1 MNRLFFQYLAD
12 ENLPHSINLLTKVLR
27 NAKETLKIQSGI
39 VNEVNFIEVKLVS
52 VKKELGSMK

>member
-12 ENLPHSINLLTKVLR
+12 ENLTHSINLLTKVLP